1 MLVAALLGGL
11 APVCV
16 GQNNSPISLDTNETL
31 FAVLAAINSCGYD
44 QSLTISDAMRSNVR
58 AEVQR
63 NLKAS
68 EEAQGVVVLRPGV
81 AER

>member
-1 MLVAALLGGL
+1 MAALLGGL

-44 QSLTISDAMRSNVR
+44 QSLTISDAMRTGTFAVTF
-58 AEVQR
+58 
-63 NLKAS
+63 AS
-68 EEAQGVVVLRPGV
+68 ERGGRPAIRRSTGTIMS
-81 AER
+81 